1 MALFGPKA
9 SKGGLF
15 GDVIM
20 SPEQDRNWLI
30 YKWRPAGNEAGDSR
44 RENTIRIGSPLR
56 VRQGE
61 TAVFQY
67 QAQKQQLTGRSGQ
80 GLTIGGGSE
89 DLIVGPF
96 DGELKTANLPI
107 LSGLQGLLMD
117 GGTKFPASVYFI
129 NMAGINQVKFG
140 VPYFDMFDPRLP
152 DHPVPVAVR
161 GTITFRITDC
171 NQFISL
177 HALVDFDMTKFEKQ
191 IKDAVIDKVQGAMM
205 DVQNFQNMSG
215 GKPLIQIN
223 TYRRNI
229 NTVLSQDLG
238 ASLTGTHGVT
248 LAELNLSAIEIDQE
262 SEGYSRL
269 AKLTKDMKET
279 QLETQAG
286 LAMRGMED
294 QYNLN
299 LKNFEAQQGINLE
312 HIQDSLA
319 RSREEAQAA
328 QNMQTQMG
336 GFALHQLDAQVEM
349 TRAASDAAGKLG
361 QGGGIGMPG
370 GGGSGGFNPGA
381 TIAGMAVGGAMGQ
394 GMAGMMGNVFGQMGQ
409 MVPGQTPP
417 AMPPGAGAPPP
428 IPGAPTLPQSVSF
441 SVAVNGQTYGPYD
454 MNALSQ
460 MTAAGQLN
468 AQSMVWR
475 QGMPGWQAAGTVPEL
490 AGLFAGA
497 GAPPPPPPAP

>member
-1 MALFGPKA
+1 MVLFGPKA

-20 SPEQDRNWLI
+20 SPEQDRDWLI
-30 YKWRPAGNEAGDSR
+30 YKWRPAGNEAGDSK

-80 GLTIGGGSE
+80 GLTMGGGSE

-107 LSGLQGLLMD
+107 LAGLQGLLMD

-129 NMAGINQVKFG
+129 NMSGVNQVKFG

-177 HALVDFDMTKFEKQ
+177 HALVDFDMGKFEKQ
-191 IKDAVIDKVQGAMM
+191 IRDAVIDKVQGTMM

-229 NTVLSQDLG
+229 GAALSQDLG
-238 ASLTGTHGVT
+238 ASLAGTHGVT
-248 LAELNLSAIEIDQE
+248 LAELNIAEEEAGRIHDECLKMVID
-262 SEGYSRL
+262 
-269 AKLTKDMKET
+269 T
-279 QLETQAG
+279 QLRSGVVECVV
-286 LAMRGMED
+286 
-294 QYNLN
+294 
-299 LKNFEAQQGINLE
+299 AQK
-312 HIQDSLA
+312 
-319 RSREEAQAA
+319 
-328 QNMQTQMG
+328 G
-336 GFALHQLDAQVEM
+336 GKVIPF
-349 TRAASDAAGKLG
+349 SKGGKK
-361 QGGGIGMPG
+361 
-370 GGGSGGFNPGA
+370 
-381 TIAGMAVGGAMGQ
+381 
-394 GMAGMMGNVFGQMGQ
+394 
-409 MVPGQTPP
+409 
-417 AMPPGAGAPPP
+417 
-428 IPGAPTLPQSVSF
+428 
-441 SVAVNGQTYGPYD
+441 
-454 MNALSQ
+454 
-460 MTAAGQLN
+460 
-468 AQSMVWR
+468 
-475 QGMPGWQAAGTVPEL
+475 
-490 AGLFAGA
+490 
-497 GAPPPPPPAP
+497 